1 MIVGTAALLI
11 IDMQHDFLDA
21 DGAVPCVG
29 GWQIVPGIQQLA
41 TAARRAG
48 VPVIYTQEM
57 HRPTRIDF
65 GRELDGTEGLHCV
78 EGTHGVQIVPDLMP
92 QDGDTLVRKR
102 RYSAFLGTD
111 LPYIL
116 NGFGVHPGDTLIIT
130 GVATDVCVHYT
141 AADAHQ
147 YDYRVR
153 VVTECVA
160 GTSLEAHTAALAAV
174 NYLQADSLVSHG
186 AMLEAFANYA
196 RPQLIARAVSDR

>member
-1 MIVGTAALLI
+1 MIVGMAALLI
-11 IDMQHDFLDA
+11 IDMQHDFLDP

-41 TAARRAG
+41 TAARQAG

-78 EGTHGVQIVPDLMP
+78 EGTHGVQIVRELMP
-92 QDGDTLVRKR
+92 QEGDTLVRKR

-116 NGFGVHPGDTLIIT
+116 NGFGVHPGDTMIIT

-153 VVTECVA
+153 VVTDCVA
-160 GTSLEAHTAALAAV
+160 GTSLEAHTAALAAI
-174 NYLQADSLVSHG
+174 NYLQADSLVGRG
-186 AMLEAFANYA
+186 AMLEALANYP
-196 RPQLIARAVSDR
+196 RPQLAARAVSDR

>member
-41 TAARRAG
+41 TAARHAG

-160 GTSLEAHTAALAAV
+160 GTSLEAHTAALAAI
-174 NYLQADSLVSHG
+174 NYLQADSLLSRG
-186 AMLEAFANYA
+186 AMVEALANYP
-196 RPQLIARAVSDR
+196 RPQLAARAVSGR

>member
-1 MIVGTAALLI
+1 MIVGMAALLI
-11 IDMQHDFLDA
+11 IDMQHDFLDP

-41 TAARRAG
+41 TAARQAG

-78 EGTHGVQIVPDLMP
+78 EGTHGVQIVRELMP
-92 QDGDTLVRKR
+92 QEGDTLVRKR

-116 NGFGVHPGDTLIIT
+116 NGFGVHPGDTMIIT

-147 YDYRVR
+147 NDYRVR
-153 VVTECVA
+153 VVTDCVA
-160 GTSLEAHTAALAAV
+160 GTSLEAHTAALAAI
-174 NYLQADSLVSHG
+174 NYLQADSLVGRG
-186 AMLEAFANYA
+186 AMLEAFANYP
-196 RPQLIARAVSDR
+196 RPQLAARAVSDR